1 MSGGCVTFKAR
12 YIFILIATIVLGIC
26 VFVVFLDYRDD
37 FYRALNVPPTS
48 HYAAD
53 VPNLITAY
61 YTLSDA
67 SDLLWTVSEALA
79 PDQPIRRLVFALF
92 LAYTPQEKR
101 VAAFLHYAQFGPV
114 RGLERAAL
122 YHFDIHHS
130 KLTAGEVLLLCDLAQ
145 GADLPMND
153 PIAAL
158 ERRDALLSDLF
169 TRGFLSQAIYRSER
183 DRALSLSVNPIPVK

>member
-1 MSGGCVTFKAR
+1 MTFKTR
-12 YIFILIATIVLGIC
+12 YIFLLIAAIALGIC
-26 VFVVFLDYRDD
+26 VFVIFQDYRDA
-37 FYRALNVPPTS
+37 FHRALNVPPIS
-48 HYAAD
+48 HYAD
-53 VPNLITAY
+53 DIPNLVTAY
-61 YTLSDA
+61 HTRSDVSDIEWTLSEILA
-67 SDLLWTVSEALA
+67 SE
-79 PDQPIRRLVFALF
+79 QPIRRLVFALF

-101 VAAFLHYAQFGPV
+101 VAAFLHHAAFGPV
-114 RGLERAAL
+114 RGIERAAL

-145 GADLPMND
+145 GADLPVND

-169 TRGFLSQAIYRSER
+169 ARGFLSQDVYSSEC

>member
-1 MSGGCVTFKAR
+1 MTFKTR
-12 YIFILIATIVLGIC
+12 HIFVIITAIVLGIC

-37 FYRALNVPPTS
+37 FHRVLDVPTTS
-48 HYAAD
+48 HYAD
-53 VPNLITAY
+53 DIPNLVTAY
-61 YTLSDA
+61 YTRSDV
-67 SDLLWTVSEALA
+67 SDIEWILSEALA
-79 PDQPIRRLVFALF
+79 PDQTIRRLVFALF
-92 LAYTPQEKR
+92 LAYTSQEKR
-101 VAAFLHYAQFGPV
+101 VAAFLHYAAFGPV
-114 RGLERAAL
+114 RGIERASL

-158 ERRDALLSDLF
+158 ERRDALLSDLYA
-169 TRGFLSQAIYRSER
+169 RGFLSQDVYNSEC

>member
-1 MSGGCVTFKAR
+1 MTFKAR
-12 YIFILIATIVLGIC
+12 HIFLLIAVIVLGIC

-37 FYRALNVPPTS
+37 FDRALDVPPTS

-61 YTLSDA
+61 YTRSDV
-67 SDLLWTVSEALA
+67 SDIEWSVSEALA
-79 PDQPIRRLVFALF
+79 PDQPIRRLVFVLF
-92 LAYTPQEKR
+92 LVYTPQEKR
-101 VAAFLHYAQFGPV
+101 VVAFLHYAPFGPV
-114 RGLERAAL
+114 QGIERASL

-145 GADLPMND
+145 GADVPMND

-158 ERRDALLSDLF
+158 ERRDALLSDLYA
-169 TRGFLSQAIYRSER
+169 RGFLSQDVYRSEC

>member
-1 MSGGCVTFKAR
+1 MTFKAR
-12 YIFILIATIVLGIC
+12 YIFLPIVAIVLGIC

-37 FYRALNVPPTS
+37 FDGTLNVPPTS

-53 VPNLITAY
+53 IPNLVTAY
-61 YTLSDA
+61 YTRSDVSDIAWILS
-67 SDLLWTVSEALA
+67 EMLA

-92 LAYTPQEKR
+92 LAYTPQERR

-114 RGLERAAL
+114 RGIERASL
-122 YHFDIHHS
+122 YHFDIHHL

-145 GADLPMND
+145 GADVPMNN

-169 TRGFLSQAIYRSER
+169 TRGFLSQAVYRSEC

>member
-1 MSGGCVTFKAR
+1 MTFKAR
-12 YIFILIATIVLGIC
+12 YIFILIAAIALVMCI
-26 VFVVFLDYRDD
+26 FAIFLDYRDA
-37 FYRALNVPPTS
+37 FHRALDVPPTS

-53 VPNLITAY
+53 IPDLITAY
-61 YTLSDA
+61 HTRSDA
-67 SDLLWTVSEALA
+67 SDLLWSVSEALA

-92 LAYTPQEKR
+92 LAYISQEKR
-101 VAAFLHYAQFGPV
+101 VAAFLYHAAFGPV
-114 RGLERAAL
+114 RGIERASL

-145 GADLPMND
+145 GAELPVND

-158 ERRDALLSDLF
+158 KRRDVLLSDLYA
-169 TRGFLSQAIYRSER
+169 RGFLSQAVYHSER